1 MMKRLFLLLSF
12 GASLLY
18 PQFAEVTIQL
28 DKARLKQ
35 TEQAEL
41 QGLDE
46 SVRQFYQGTTW
57 AEDIQDLDMW
67 LDIHIAFQSTI
78 IINNVTHYQAQVLF
92 NNRLDQMFLVKN
104 ALFPYSP
111 GRAIRMM
118 EEFEPL
124 AATLTFYAYLL
135 FAGELD
141 TYEILA
147 GSIYY
152 NKAKALALVGQNAL
166 SVSKGWGERIRLVE
180 RLEANQD
187 LRRGKF
193 YFYQAYDLAGEEKP
207 DMEAIREAIGQF
219 YASIKA
225 VVNREGQDR
234 YVSLFLT
241 GHAEDIAEL
250 MALAAMWDEL
260 ADMAQ
265 LNPDADRFY
274 KNYLRNRNGGPR

>member
-1 MMKRLFLLLSF
+1 MMKQLFLLLSF
-12 GASLLY
+12 GVGLLY

-28 DKARLKQ
+28 DKERLKQ

-57 AEDIQDLDMW
+57 EEDIQDLDMW

-111 GRAIRMM
+111 GRAIRMT

-152 NKAKALALVGQNAL
+152 NKAKDLALMGQNAL

-193 YFYQAYDLAGEEKP
+193 YFYQAYDLAGEERP

-274 KNYLRNRNGGPR
+274 KNYLRNRNGGPK